1 MKPQPKRVYQKTEE
15 KMINDVNLMLATRTD
30 RNKNKTEGELKIK
43 RSEGEEKKIVKIY
56 FKSKE
61 KCFWL

>member
-1 MKPQPKRVYQKTEE
+1 MKPQPKRVYQKLKR

-43 RSEGEEKKIVKIY
+43 RSEGEEKKNCENL
-56 FKSKE
+56 F
-61 KCFWL
+61 